1 MGNPPDE
8 SRTGTVTVP
17 RSLSVV
23 KCSTATPAD
32 NRTLSHVCVL
42 SMAVDAL

>member
-1 MGNPPDE
+1 MI
-8 SRTGTVTVP
+8 SHWTVTVP
-17 RSLSVV
+17 RSLGEV

-32 NRTLSHVCVL
+32 NSALSHVCVL